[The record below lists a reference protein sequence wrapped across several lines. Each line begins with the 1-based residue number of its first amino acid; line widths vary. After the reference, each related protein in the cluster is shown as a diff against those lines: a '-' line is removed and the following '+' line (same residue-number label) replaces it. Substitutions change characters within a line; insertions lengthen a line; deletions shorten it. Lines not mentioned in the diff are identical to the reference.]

1 MKIVVLIPTY
11 NPKDKIKKVIKILEE
26 NNFKDIIIVNDGSN
40 NEHLINLKDIKYPIL
55 NHEINMGKGAALK
68 TGFNYILKNFKDV
81 DGVLTIDDDMQHD
94 IESVKNLV
102 KKFNGETVIGVRNFD
117 VKGVPTHRKF
127 GNKLSAYIF
136 KKLYKFDV
144 KDTQTGLRIY
154 SKSCINHIINLEST
168 GFEYELE
175 ALIYMIKKKEKIK
188 IVPINTIYNKEPNTS
203 RYKPIKDSIRVYK
216 IMLINGRKLK

>member
-1 MKIVVLIPTY
+1 MKTIVLIPTY
-11 NPKDKIKKVIKILEE
+11 NPKDKIKNVIEILEK

-40 NEHLINLKDIKYPIL
+40 NEHLENLKGIKYPII
-55 NHEINMGKGAALK
+55 NHEVNLGKGAALK
-68 TGFNYILKNFKDV
+68 TGFNYILNNIKDF

-94 IESVKNLV
+94 IESVKHLI
-102 KKFNGETVIGVRNFD
+102 KEFNGETIIGVRNFD
-117 VKGVPTHRKF
+117 VKGIPMHRKF
-127 GNKLSAYIF
+127 GNKFSAYVF

-154 SKSCINHIINLEST
+154 SKSCIKHIINLEST

-175 ALIYMIKKKEKIK
+175 ALIYMVKKKEKMK

-203 RYKPIKDSIRVYK
+203 RYKPIKDSLRVYK
-216 IMLINGRKLK
+216 IMLVNGRKLK